1 MSNFLT
7 SATNSAVSA
16 LNGIGNMV
24 MGIKTEGFVSQA
36 DSTTAVV
43 NNSAAAQVMN
53 KAAVMLLG
61 KPMEQFVSDASGT
74 TKVNT
79 AAIAGVSGMIFLY
92 SFLLIAFGIVFCY
105 GAARTSYCYNIA
117 LGNTTDIAFLFS
129 VLCFFFPNFYYPYY
143 AIFLNPLCTTK
154 LRNNKGMFGGKK

>member
-7 SATNSAVSA
+7 SVTNSAVST

-53 KAAVMLLG
+53 KAAMMLLG

-79 AAIAGVSGMIFLY
+79 AAIAQVGGMIFLY
-92 SFLLIAFGIVFCY
+92 SFLLISFGIVFCY
-105 GAARTSYCYNIA
+105 GSARTSYCYNIA
-117 LGNTTDIAFLFS
+117 IGNTADIAFLFS

-143 AIFLNPLCTTK
+143 AIFLNPLCMK
-154 LRNNKGMFGGKK
+154 PRNNKGMFGGKK